1 MKLFKLPIP
10 ASLFISERSKLCL
23 RVLLISIF
31 VTAVRI
37 NGNTFR
43 IPTQYLLLIPIFLWL
58 SSRRSHN
65 IYFFSSSLF
74 FLVFLYFFQMSLV
87 SLTIPSFLAYLP
99 VSIIPY
105 GIYYILVWTISLTI
119 SQTIDLKTLIIEIVA
134 ISRFILVIGVFFWFL
149 SVGSSL
155 PVMVDESASIFRLS
169 SLMSEPS
176 YIAIPA
182 SVLLCYGLT
191 FKDKTTLLFS
201 LFASALTFSPTV
213 LLVQIW
219 ILTIFAL
226 RVTLKLILGII
237 KTNSLNL
244 KSLYIS
250 FALLIAILTPV
261 LIYTDIINEL
271 YQNIDSF
278 LSSGTFLD
286 GRATNA
292 YNFYKQVENINNPF
306 GFGIGSSEM
315 VGKTLGYSGVFDN
328 SILVSFDMIFGSFFG
343 FILKVIL
350 ALTILSFAVFYI
362 SFKSFDSNLMLSFSY
377 LFSSSLLFS
386 FIGNF
391 SQPYLPALIILLIVV
406 MFKNSQG
413 LFVSSYKVS

>member
-1 MKLFKLPIP
+1 
-10 ASLFISERSKLCL
+10 
-23 RVLLISIF
+23 
-31 VTAVRI
+31 
-37 NGNTFR
+37 
-43 IPTQYLLLIPIFLWL
+43 
-58 SSRRSHN
+58 
-65 IYFFSSSLF
+65 
-74 FLVFLYFFQMSLV
+74 MSLV
-87 SLTIPSFLAYLP
+87 SLSIPSFLAYLP

-226 RVTLKLILGII
+226 RVTLKSILGII
-237 KTNSLNL
+237 KTNSLSL
-244 KSLYIS
+244 KPLYTA

-261 LIYTDIINEL
+261 LMYTDIINEL

-278 LSSGTFLD
+278 LSSGIFLD
-286 GRATNA
+286 GRSTNA
-292 YNFYKQVENINNPF
+292 YNFYKQVENINNPL

-315 VGKTLGYSGVFDN
+315 VGKALGYSGVFDN

-343 FILKVIL
+343 FILKV
-350 ALTILSFAVFYI
+350 TI
-362 SFKSFDSNLMLSFSY
+362 
-377 LFSSSLLFS
+377 
-386 FIGNF
+386 
-391 SQPYLPALIILLIVV
+391 PWP
-406 MFKNSQG
+406 
-413 LFVSSYKVS
+413 KVSARSTDSVKSPNA